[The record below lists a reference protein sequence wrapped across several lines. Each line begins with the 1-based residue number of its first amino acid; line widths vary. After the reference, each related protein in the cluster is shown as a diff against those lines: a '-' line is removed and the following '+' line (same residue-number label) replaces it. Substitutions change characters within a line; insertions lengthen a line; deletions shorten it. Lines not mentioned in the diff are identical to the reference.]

1 MLACARLDR
10 RTRSCLIANIY
21 SCKGLRH
28 SKAKNAAGDT
38 KAFPRHWH
46 WPTGF
51 NRVECPAESALDH
64 RLNRLYHY
72 LATYGS
78 DDAARGASGTSELSQ
93 IYSVKRL
100 RPEGRT
106 PKQTAA
112 ATAGCM
118 YVHSKRV
125 WIRWSLAVAQPCI
138 STSMYVSALPFR
150 LSII

>member
-1 MLACARLDR
+1 MLDSKHLFVQRFTAQQSKER
-10 RTRSCLIANIY
+10 RRRYQGVPEALAPADW
-21 SCKGLRH
+21 LQ
-28 SKAKNAAGDT
+28 
-38 KAFPRHWH
+38 
-46 WPTGF
+46 
-51 NRVECPAESALDH
+51 VECPAESALGR

-78 DDAARGASGTSELSQ
+78 DDAAKRRIWHIGIKPNLFSQ
-93 IYSVKRL
+93 EVEAGK
-100 RPEGRT
+100 T
-106 PKQTAA
+106 NAQATAA

-138 STSMYVSALPFR
+138 SIISISTSMYVSALPFR